1 MTTRKAYARGRGRWH
16 GWLPCC
22 TCVVAIVLA
31 ISAPNA
37 RAAAPSPSPATFTLA
52 PDTGPCGRTVT
63 ASGSGYLPGTTVD
76 VRGPFVPGTAINL
89 AGRSGVPQPRVA
101 VGADGTFTTSLLPCT
116 AATEGAERPGTAYLW
131 TAETVESLGTFADAS
146 FTVAPTTIPGL
157 PNTGGGA
164 AARRHAPGVP
174 LALGA
179 LLLALGASVA
189 TRGYQR
195 GRAR

>member
-1 MTTRKAYARGRGRWH
+1 
-16 GWLPCC
+16 
-22 TCVVAIVLA
+22 
-31 ISAPNA
+31 
-37 RAAAPSPSPATFTLA
+37 
-52 PDTGPCGRTVT
+52 
-63 ASGSGYLPGTTVD
+63 
-76 VRGPFVPGTAINL
+76 
-89 AGRSGVPQPRVA
+89 VPQPRVA
-101 VGADGTFTTSLLPCT
+101 VGPDGTFTTSLLPCT